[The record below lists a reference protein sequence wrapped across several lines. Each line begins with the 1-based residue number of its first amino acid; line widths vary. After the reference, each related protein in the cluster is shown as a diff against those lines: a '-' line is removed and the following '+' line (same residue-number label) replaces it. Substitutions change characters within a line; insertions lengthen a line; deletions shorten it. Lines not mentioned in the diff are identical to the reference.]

1 MPSPLQGFDQVI
13 AMTQA
18 HVNATINTHF
28 RLDPKLL
35 YLDVEGDWGTISSE
49 MDPPTVSFYIP
60 SEIHKVHFCVN
71 LASGKCSWY
80 KIDHIMHPPTVIVMR
95 ADIAK
100 WTLTFTVNLGL
111 DKVDQVPK
119 EIKDKIKFLGS
130 YSLSQLLLD
139 FTTAVLFGHIW
150 S

>member
-1 MPSPLQGFDQVI
+1 
-13 AMTQA
+13 
-18 HVNATINTHF
+18 
-28 RLDPKLL
+28 
-35 YLDVEGDWGTISSE
+35 

-80 KIDHIMHPPTVIVMR
+80 KIDHTMHPPTVIVMR

-111 DKVDQVPK
+111 DKVNQVPK
-119 EIKDKIKFLGS
+119 EIKDKIKFPGS

-139 FTTAVLFGHIW
+139 FTMADLSSFDPKLSYTPGWTGVQTQVHAVDGVRGEVNGT
-150 S
+150 SDVV